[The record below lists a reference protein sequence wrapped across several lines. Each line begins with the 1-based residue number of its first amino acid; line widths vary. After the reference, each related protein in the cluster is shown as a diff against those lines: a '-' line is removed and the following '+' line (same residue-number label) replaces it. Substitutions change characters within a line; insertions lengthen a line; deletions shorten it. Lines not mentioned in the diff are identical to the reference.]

1 MISTKLRRKII
12 IAGPCGA
19 ETKEQIE
26 DSVREA
32 KNLQVDFLRVNLW
45 KPRTKPGF
53 EGLQKEGLE
62 LMIAAAKAGITPGT
76 EVIMPQHA
84 KLVIKHVLAAT
95 KNGKVLIWIGAR
107 NQNHFIQ
114 REISKI
120 ASKNNRVILM
130 VKNQI
135 WHNEKHWEGIV
146 EHIMSGGIKKE
157 NLLLCHRGFAPI
169 GENPNGYRN
178 VPDFDMAMRIKEKT
192 GIPMI
197 FDPSHTGGSIEK
209 VFKISQEADNFDFD
223 GYMVEVHPN
232 PKQAL
237 SDADQQLTWT
247 QFKLLLKDLYNRRVE
262 KTKSPDKFLS
272 KIIYEKIVN

>member
-1 MISTKLRRKII
+1 MTPIKLPRKII

-19 ETKEQIE
+19 ETREQIAVSIE
-26 DSVREA
+26 EA
-32 KNLQVDFLRVNLW
+32 KRLQVDFLRVNLW

-53 EGLQKEGLE
+53 EGLQEEGLR
-62 LMIAAAKAGITPGT
+62 LMVKAAKAGITPGT
-76 EVIMPQHA
+76 EVILPEHA
-84 KLVIKHVLAAT
+84 RIVIETVLGAT
-95 KNGKVLIWIGAR
+95 KNGRVLIWIGAR

-120 ASKNNRVILM
+120 AAQSDRVILM

-146 EHIMSGGIKKE
+146 EHTLSGGIKKE
-157 NLLLCHRGFAPI
+157 NLFLCHRGFAPI

-178 VPDFDMAMRIKEKT
+178 VPDYDMAMRIKEKT
-192 GIPMI
+192 GLPMI

-209 VFKISQEADNFDFD
+209 VFKIAEEAEKYGFD

-237 SDADQQLTWT
+237 SDANQQLTWE
-247 QFKLLLKDLYNRRVE
+247 QFKFFLKTLYNKRVQRMQ
-262 KTKSPDKFLS
+262 KTLHTEQLL
-272 KIIYEKIVN
+272 YEKISN